1 MRLLRTRRF
10 PCVSRQVTGT
20 VAIQPS
26 RRRTTLTAYLYVG
39 LYVALDWVSLI
50 QPSGEAIALGITPWN
65 PPAGLSLAA
74 LLLRGL
80 SFLPVVFGA
89 AVLANVLF
97 HGFSVSPAITVAVAA
112 AIAAGYA
119 AAAHLLTRHFRFSPA
134 LASNADLVR
143 LLATALVTT
152 MVVAAAV
159 AAILTAS
166 AILPADDAPGVFLHF
181 WVGDMIGIAVFAPFL
196 LFIFKPEHRFL
207 PEGEHARIEFALQ
220 LATIALGL
228 WIIFGLETANHFE
241 YAYILFL
248 PLIWIALRAGLA
260 GATWGILATQL
271 GLIAAIQIKGFD
283 ATVMTQFQLLMLTV
297 AVSGLLLGSIVDER
311 RRAEAS
317 LRGSEARLQS
327 VLSTAP
333 DAILTYDHTGTVS
346 SANQA
351 AERMFFADRKPPP
364 GTNIHALLP
373 GLRGDAADGSG
384 SEMTAQR
391 LGGDAFPAE
400 VAIGSAPSGDHALS
414 VCVVRDISERK
425 QAEAWLKEHEAALAH
440 AARLTATG
448 EMAAALAHEL
458 NQPLTAL
465 IGFARAC
472 QTVLQDDGPA
482 EARETAS
489 RLIDQAVA
497 QALRAGDIIRSTRE
511 FVQRGDTHFT
521 RVEVSQIFKA
531 VLDLVR
537 AEAGLNGVGFV
548 VRFEKTTPP
557 VFVDAIQV
565 EQVIINLVRNS
576 MEAMSRARNG
586 VREVTLSAALDPAH
600 PGFLEIRI
608 RDTGPGIPAEIADRL
623 FKPFATTSASGM
635 GLGLAISR
643 SIVESH
649 GGTIWAV
656 PRPEGGGAE
665 IRFTLPLYTD
675 AAYES

>member
-1 MRLLRTRRF
+1 MIGAIALQ
-10 PCVSRQVTGT
+10 PNRQ
-20 VAIQPS
+20 
-26 RRRTTLTAYLYVG
+26 RTTLIAYLYVA
-39 LYVALDWVSLI
+39 LYVVLDWLSLI
-50 QPSGEAIALGITPWN
+50 QPAGEAIALGITPWN

-74 LLLRGL
+74 LLLRGI

-89 AVLANVLF
+89 VVIANVMF
-97 HGFSVSPAITVAVAA
+97 HGVSVSPAVMI
-112 AIAAGYA
+112 AIAATISAGYA
-119 AAAHLLTRHFRFSPA
+119 AAAFALTRRFRSSPA
-134 LASNADLVR
+134 LASNADLLK
-143 LLATALVTT
+143 LLATALVAT
-152 MVVAAAV
+152 MMVAATAT
-159 AAILTAS
+159 AILTAS
-166 AILPADDAPGVFLHF
+166 AILPADAAPGVFLHF
-181 WVGDMIGIAVFAPFL
+181 WVGDMIGIAVFTPFL
-196 LFIFKPEHRFL
+196 LLLFTPGRRFVPETVR
-207 PEGEHARIEFALQ
+207 AQAEFALQ

-241 YAYILFL
+241 YAYVLFL

-271 GLIAAIQIKGFD
+271 GLIAAIQLKGFD
-283 ATVMTQFQLLMLTV
+283 TAVMAQFQLLMLTV

-311 RRAEAS
+311 RRAESS
-317 LRGSEARLQS
+317 LRSSEARLQS

-333 DAILTYDHTGTVS
+333 DAILTYDQTGAVS

-351 AERMFFADRKPPP
+351 AERMFFAGRKPPP
-364 GTNIHALLP
+364 DTNIHALLP

-391 LGGDAFPAE
+391 LGGGAFPAE

-472 QTVLQDDGPA
+472 QTVLQGDGPT
-482 EARETAS
+482 EVHTSAS
-489 RLIDQAVA
+489 RLIDQTVA

-548 VRFEKTTPP
+548 VRFEKATPP
-557 VFVDAIQV
+557 VFADAIQV

-576 MEAMSRARNG
+576 MEAMSRAGNG
-586 VREVTLSAALDPAH
+586 VREVTLSAALEPAH
-600 PGFLEIRI
+600 PGFLEIRV
-608 RDTGPGIPAEIADRL
+608 RDTGPGFPAEIADRL

-643 SIVESH
+643 TIVESH
-649 GGTIWAV
+649 GGVIWAV
-656 PRPEGGGAE
+656 PHAEGHGAE
-665 IRFTLPLYTD
+665 IRFTLPLYAD
-675 AAYES
+675 AADES